1 MNIPLDKK
9 KICKMPIT
17 VNFRTYRTVPDI
29 TLCASVPEQKA
40 ESVVVDQVP
49 SLLHGSILRPSIN
62 KEDNVTP
69 LGITGKLSLGR
80 HQYTLLSNAAKY
92 RNLMEISI
100 NG

>member
-9 KICKMPIT
+9 KIYKMPIT

-29 TLCASVPEQKA
+29 TLCTSVPEQKA

-49 SLLHGSILRPSIN
+49 GLLHGSILRPSIN

-69 LGITGKLSLGR
+69 LGITGKLSLGQ
-80 HQYTLLSNAAKY
+80 H
-92 RNLMEISI
+92 
-100 NG
+100 